1 MNMFGGYDQHSG
13 NKSNM
18 IIWIIIL
25 IYACCLSMIIASTGY
40 YNIYKPFN
48 NNFKNLFTNQ
58 DWYVCL

>member
-25 IYACCLSMIIASTGY
+25 IYACCLSMIIASIGY
-40 YNIYKPFN
+40 YNIYKPS
-48 NNFKNLFTNQ
+48 Q
-58 DWYVCL
+58 DKKVSNSNS